1 MKFLNNHKTN
11 IGAFL
16 WLIVA
21 IFTLVSGQPVEGFD
35 GPETWGDL
43 LQTGLAI
50 FAGIFSV
57 IGLIHKA
64 IKGEL

>member
-16 WLIVA
+16 WLVVA
-21 IFTLVSGQPVEGFD
+21 VFTLVSGQSVEGFS
-35 GPETWGDL
+35 GPETWGDF
-43 LQTGLAI
+43 LQAALAI
-50 FAGIFSV
+50 FAGIFSIV
-57 IGLIHKA
+57 GLLHKA